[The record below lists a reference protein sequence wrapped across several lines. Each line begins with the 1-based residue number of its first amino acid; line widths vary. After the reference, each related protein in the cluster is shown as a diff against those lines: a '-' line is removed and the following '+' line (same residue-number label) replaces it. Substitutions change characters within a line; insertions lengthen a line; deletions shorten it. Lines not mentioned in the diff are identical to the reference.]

1 MVNNRPL
8 TERELELIELYG
20 YCSLGMSP
28 QKFLGKWSLT
38 YEQIAFICERSTTTV
53 SLWFSKGNKYRR
65 PTKDDL
71 RHLAIMD
78 LLLEHY
84 EDSPAGL
91 KNLLCPSKPDR

>member
-8 TERELELIELYG
+8 SERELELIEFYG

-28 QKFLGKWSLT
+28 QKFITKWSLT

-65 PTKDDL
+65 PAKDDL
-71 RHLAIMD
+71 RHLAVMD
-78 LLLEHY
+78 FLLEHY
-84 EDSPAGL
+84 EDIPL
-91 KNLLCPSKPDR
+91 ELRNLLCPPKGDK

>member
-1 MVNNRPL
+1 MTNNRPI
-8 TERELELIELYG
+8 TERELKLIELYG

-28 QKFLGKWSLT
+28 QKFRTKWSLT
-38 YEQIAFICERSTTTV
+38 YEQIAFICDRSTTTV
-53 SLWFSKGNKYRR
+53 SLWFCRGDKYRR

-71 RHLAIMD
+71 RHLAIMN

-91 KNLLCPSKPDR
+91 RNLLCPPHRD